1 MIRCRSARRKVR
13 RIEKAPP
20 AYPTAA
26 VDGGVEAD
34 PELVLAAR
42 CLGER
47 GGWQQELVAEELV
60 GRDAEAVA
68 VEGDLSAHLD
78 PIQHQHVEMR
88 IEIQCAAEALDKGH
102 RAALDGG
109 VALCSSL
116 LAIPGLNG
124 AEKQKE
130 KAQPP
135 IKQRVALLIIGGG
148 GGN

>member
-1 MIRCRSARRKVR
+1 MSGCCDDTLDVVITQRRRRHKHRRS
-13 RIEKAPP
+13 PF
-20 AYPTAA
+20 
-26 VDGGVEAD
+26 
-34 PELVLAAR
+34 
-42 CLGER
+42 
-47 GGWQQELVAEELV
+47 VAT
-60 GRDAEAVA
+60 GI
-68 VEGDLSAHLD
+68 D

-88 IEIQCAAEALDKGH
+88 IEIQRTAETLDKGH
-102 RAALDGG
+102 RAALDVG

-135 IKQRVALLIIGGG
+135 IKQEVALLIVGGG